1 MDCPTPA
8 ALVLAAIT
16 VLPLSL
22 AACTSNGPMK
32 ATSPDSSNTIG
43 VELID
48 GQPHYHVVADGD
60 TLVAPSALGFDLEN
74 EPPLRDGFEVAGMT
88 RRTVDTTWTPV
99 WGTQDSVRNHFA
111 ERTIRLQETDV
122 PERRLDLV
130 LRAYDDGVAF
140 RYRWPEQPN
149 LDSLRIAS
157 EETQFRLTTD
167 HTAWWIPDDYDN
179 YEWVYRETPLSAIR
193 DSAATISYNSYLE
206 EVEGGPPDTSVKE
219 AHPGAVNPPLTL
231 RSPDEDRYLALHE
244 AALTDYSSMTLR
256 ADPDTPTT
264 LHAHLVP
271 WPDGVKVKASVPH
284 RTPWRVLQIADRPG
298 ALIES
303 HLLQNLNEPSKIEDP
318 SWIEPMTYV
327 GIWWGMHID
336 KYSWG
341 REGTHGATTERAKR
355 YMDFA
360 AEHDIDGVLVE
371 GWNTGWET
379 WLGGDEFD
387 FTESYPDFDL
397 QEVVDY
403 AEEKGVA
410 LIGHHETGGDVP
422 AYERQMK
429 DAFALYDSVGVPA
442 IKTGYAGPI
451 RPKGIHHH
459 GQQMVN
465 HYRRVVKMAA
475 KHEIVLDVHEPV
487 MATGIRRTWP
497 NMMTREG
504 VRGMEYNAWATPNP
518 PSHTVTL
525 PFTRML
531 AGPLDYTPG
540 IFNLTPEETMP
551 DHRVLTT
558 LSKQLANMII
568 LYSPVQMAADLIE
581 HYEGHDA
588 VEFIERVPAD
598 WSESHVLHARI
609 GESITIA
616 RREADSEA
624 WYVGTTTNAKA
635 RTLSIPLNFLD
646 DGQTYVAHVF
656 EDTPKS
662 DYKDN
667 PHAYRIRRGLVTAR
681 DTIDADLARSG
692 GQAVILEPATAG
704 EREEYGALE

>member
-1 MDCPTPA
+1 MT
-8 ALVLAAIT
+8 
-16 VLPLSL
+16 
-22 AACTSNGPMK
+22 
-32 ATSPDSSNTIG
+32 ATSPDGSNTLR
-43 VELID
+43 VELRD
-48 GQPHYHVVADGD
+48 GQPYYQVEAEGD
-60 TLVAPSALGFDLEN
+60 TVVAPSPLGFTLADG
-74 EPPLRDGFEVAGMT
+74 PPLRDGFEVLGTT

-99 WGTQDSVRNHFA
+99 WGTHDSVRNHYT
-111 ERTIRLQETDV
+111 ERTIRLKETDA

-140 RYRWPEQPN
+140 RYRWPEQQG
-149 LDSLRIAS
+149 LDALRIAS
-157 EETQFRLTTD
+157 EETEFRFTTD

-179 YEWVYRETPLSAIR
+179 YEWVYRKTPLSAIR
-193 DSAATISYNSYLE
+193 DSASKISYNSYLE
-206 EVEGGPPDTSVKE
+206 ETDGGRPETSEKDD
-219 AHPGAVNPPLTL
+219 HPGAVNPPMTM
-231 RSPDEDRYLALHE
+231 RSPDEARYLAIHE

-256 ADPDTPTT
+256 ADPEMPTT
-264 LHAHLVP
+264 FHTHLVP

-284 RTPWRVLQIADRPG
+284 QTPWRMIQIANRPG
-298 ALIES
+298 GLIAS

-341 REGTHGATTERAKR
+341 QKGVHGATTERTKR

-371 GWNTGWET
+371 GWNPGWET

-403 AEEKGVA
+403 GEERGVA

-422 AYERQMK
+422 AYERQLD
-429 DAFALYDSVGVPA
+429 DALALYDSVGVPA

-451 RPKGIHHH
+451 RPKGVHHH

-465 HYRRVVKMAA
+465 HYRRVVKKAA
-475 KHEIVLDVHEPV
+475 EHEIVLDVHEPV
-487 MATGIRRTWP
+487 MGTGIERTWP

-504 VRGMEYNAWATPNP
+504 VRGMEYNAWATPSP
-518 PSHTVTL
+518 PSHDVTL

-540 IFNLTPEETMP
+540 IFDLTPEETMP

-558 LSKQLANMII
+558 LSKQLANMVI
-568 LYSPVQMAADLIE
+568 LYSPVQMAADLIDN
-581 HYEGHDA
+581 YEGEAA
-588 VEFIERVPAD
+588 VEFLERVPTD
-598 WSESHVLHARI
+598 WAESHVLNARI

-616 RREADSEA
+616 RRKADSEA
-624 WYVGTTTNAKA
+624 WYVGTTTNATA
-635 RTLSIPLNFLD
+635 RTLDIPLDFLD

-656 EDTPKS
+656 EDTPDA
-662 DYKDN
+662 DYRDN
-667 PHAYRIRRGLVTAR
+667 PHAYRIRRGLVTAG
-681 DTIDADLARSG
+681 DTIEAALARSG
-692 GQAVILEPATAG
+692 GQAVILEPATA
-704 EREEYGALE
+704 EDEAQYEALE

>member
-1 MDCPTPA
+1 MT
-8 ALVLAAIT
+8 
-16 VLPLSL
+16 
-22 AACTSNGPMK
+22 
-32 ATSPDSSNTIG
+32 ATSPDGSNTIR
-43 VELID
+43 VELRD
-48 GQPHYHVVADGD
+48 GRPYYHVEAEGD
-60 TLVAPSALGFDLEN
+60 TVVAPSPLGFELEN
-74 EPPLRDGFEVAGMT
+74 GPPLRDGFEVTGT
-88 RRTVDTTWTPV
+88 SQRTVNTTWVPV
-99 WGTQDSVRNHFA
+99 WGTQDSVRNHFV
-111 ERTIRLQETDV
+111 ERTIRLRETDT

-140 RYRWPEQPN
+140 RYRWPEQQG

-157 EETQFRLTTD
+157 EETEFRLTTD

-179 YEWVYRETPLSAIR
+179 YEWVYRKTPVSAIR
-193 DSAATISYNSYLE
+193 DSASAISYNSYLE
-206 EVEGGPPDTSVKE
+206 ETDGGRPETSEKDD
-219 AHPGAVNPPLTL
+219 HPGAVNPPITM
-231 RSPDEDRYLALHE
+231 RSPDETRYLALHE

-264 LHAHLVP
+264 LHTNLVP
-271 WPDGVKVKASVPH
+271 WPDGLKVKATVPH
-284 RTPWRVLQIADRPG
+284 QTPWRVLQIADRPG
-298 ALIES
+298 GLIES

-327 GIWWGMHID
+327 GIWWGMHIGT
-336 KYSWG
+336 YSWG
-341 REGTHGATTERAKR
+341 RNGVHGATTERAKR

-360 AEHDIDGVLVE
+360 AAHDIDGVLVE

-379 WLGGDEFD
+379 WLGGDEFN

-403 AEEKGVA
+403 GEEKGVA
-410 LIGHHETGGDVP
+410 LVGHHETGGDVP
-422 AYERQMK
+422 AYEQQM
-429 DAFALYDSVGVPA
+429 DEAFALYDSVGVPA

-451 RPKGIHHH
+451 RPEGVHHH

-465 HYRRVVKMAA
+465 HYRRVVKKAA
-475 KHEIVLDVHEPV
+475 EHEIVLDVHEPV
-487 MATGIRRTWP
+487 MGTGIERTWP

-504 VRGMEYNAWATPNP
+504 VRGMEYNAWAEPSP

-540 IFNLTPEETMP
+540 IFDLTPEETMP

-558 LSKQLANMII
+558 LSKQLANMVI
-568 LYSPVQMAADLIE
+568 LYSPMQMAADLVE
-581 HYEGHDA
+581 NYEGEAA

-598 WSESHVLHARI
+598 WSESRVLNARI

-616 RREADSEA
+616 RRTADGEE
-624 WYVGTTTNAKA
+624 WYVGTTTNATA

-656 EDTPKS
+656 EDTPTS
-662 DYKDN
+662 DYKDA
-667 PHAYRIRRGLVTAR
+667 PHAYRIRRGLVTAG
-681 DTIDADLARSG
+681 DTIEADLAQSG
-692 GQAVILEPATAG
+692 GQAVILEPAEEEDEA
-704 EREEYGALE
+704 EYGALE

>member
-1 MDCPTPA
+1 MMFRRSVL
-8 ALVLAAIT
+8 LVLSAAA
-16 VLPLSL
+16 VLAF
-22 AACTSNGPMK
+22 AACTATTDPMT
-32 ATSPDSSNTIG
+32 ATSPDGTLTIG
-43 VELID
+43 VELQD
-48 GQPHYHVVADGD
+48 GRPHYHVEADGD
-60 TLVAPSALGFDLEN
+60 SLVAASPLGFELE
-74 EPPLRDGFEVAGMT
+74 EAPPLRDGFEVT
-88 RRTVDTTWTPV
+88 ETTQRTLDTTWTPA
-99 WGTQDSVRNHFA
+99 WGTQDTVRNHFV
-111 ERTIRLQETDV
+111 ERTIRLRETEG

-140 RYRWPEQPN
+140 RYRWPEQN
-149 LDSLRIAS
+149 GLDSLRIAS
-157 EETQFRLTTD
+157 EDTQFDLTTD

-193 DSAATISYNSYLE
+193 DSAAAISYNSYLE
-206 EVEGGPPDTSVKE
+206 EVDDGRPETTSE
-219 AHPGAVNPPLTL
+219 DDRPGTVNPPLTL
-231 RSPDEDRYLALHE
+231 RSPDADRYLALHE

-256 ADPDTPTT
+256 ADPETPTT
-264 LHAHLVP
+264 LHTSLVP

-284 RTPWRVLQIADRPG
+284 QTPWRVLQVADRPG
-298 ALIES
+298 GLIES

-341 REGTHGATTERAKR
+341 RNGVHGATTERTKR

-379 WLGGDEFD
+379 WLGGDEFN

-397 QEVVDY
+397 QEVVEY
-403 AEEKGVA
+403 GEEKGVA

-422 AYERQMK
+422 AYESQM
-429 DAFALYDSVGVPA
+429 DAAFDLYDEAGVPA

-451 RPKGIHHH
+451 RPEGVHHH

-475 KHEIVLDVHEPV
+475 EHEIVLNVHEPV
-487 MATGIRRTWP
+487 MATGIERTWP

-504 VRGMEYNAWATPNP
+504 VRGMEYNAWDEPSP
-518 PSHTVTL
+518 PSHDVTL

-558 LSKQLANMII
+558 LSKQLANMVV
-568 LYSPVQMAADLIE
+568 LYSPVQMAADLVE
-581 HYEGHDA
+581 NYEGEAA

-598 WSESHVLHARI
+598 WSESHVLQARI
-609 GESITIA
+609 GASITIA
-616 RREADSEA
+616 RRAQDSDA
-624 WYVGTTTNAKA
+624 WYVGTTTNEEA
-635 RTLSIPLNFLD
+635 RTLDVPLDFLD
-646 DGQTYVAHVF
+646 DGQTYVAHIF
-656 EDTPKS
+656 EDTPEA

-667 PHAYRIRRGLVTAR
+667 PHAYRIRRGLVTTR
-681 DTIDADLARSG
+681 DTIEAALARSG
-692 GQAVILEPATAG
+692 GQAVILEPATEEDRRTH
-704 EREEYGALE
+704 ERLK

>member
-1 MDCPTPA
+1 MT
-8 ALVLAAIT
+8 
-16 VLPLSL
+16 
-22 AACTSNGPMK
+22 
-32 ATSPDSSNTIG
+32 ATSPDGSNTLR
-43 VELID
+43 VELRD
-48 GQPHYHVVADGD
+48 GQPYYQVEAEGNTV
-60 TLVAPSALGFDLEN
+60 VAPSPLGFTLADG
-74 EPPLRDGFEVAGMT
+74 PPLRDGFEVLGTT

-99 WGTQDSVRNHFA
+99 WGTHDSVRNHYT
-111 ERTIRLQETDV
+111 ERTIRLKETDA

-140 RYRWPEQPN
+140 RYRWPEQQG
-149 LDSLRIAS
+149 LDALRIAS
-157 EETQFRLTTD
+157 EETEFRFTTD

-179 YEWVYRETPLSAIR
+179 YEWVYRKTPLSAIR
-193 DSAATISYNSYLE
+193 DSASKISYNSYLE
-206 EVEGGPPDTSVKE
+206 ETDGGRPETSEKDD
-219 AHPGAVNPPLTL
+219 HPGAVNPPMTL
-231 RSPDEDRYLALHE
+231 RSPDETRYLAIHE

-256 ADPDTPTT
+256 ADPETPTT
-264 LHAHLVP
+264 FHTHLVP

-284 RTPWRVLQIADRPG
+284 QTPWRMIQIANRPG
-298 ALIES
+298 GLIAS

-341 REGTHGATTERAKR
+341 QKGVHGATTERTKR

-371 GWNTGWET
+371 GWNPGWET

-403 AEEKGVA
+403 GEERGVA

-422 AYERQMK
+422 AYERQLD
-429 DAFALYDSVGVPA
+429 DALALYDSVGVPA

-451 RPKGIHHH
+451 RPKGVHHH

-465 HYRRVVKMAA
+465 HYRRVVKKAA
-475 KHEIVLDVHEPV
+475 EHEIVLDVHEPV
-487 MATGIRRTWP
+487 MGTGIERTWP

-504 VRGMEYNAWATPNP
+504 VRGMEYNAWATPSP
-518 PSHTVTL
+518 PSHDVTL

-540 IFNLTPEETMP
+540 IFDLTPAETMP

-558 LSKQLANMII
+558 LSKQLANMVI
-568 LYSPVQMAADLIE
+568 LYSPVQMAADLIDN
-581 HYEGHDA
+581 YEGEAA
-588 VEFIERVPAD
+588 VEFLERVPTD
-598 WSESHVLHARI
+598 WAESHVLNARI

-616 RREADSEA
+616 RRKADSEA
-624 WYVGTTTNAKA
+624 WYVGTTTNATA
-635 RTLSIPLNFLD
+635 RTLDIPLDFLD

-656 EDTPKS
+656 EDTPDA
-662 DYKDN
+662 DYRDN
-667 PHAYRIRRGLVTAR
+667 PHAYRIRRGLVTAG
-681 DTIDADLARSG
+681 DTIEAALARSG
-692 GQAVILEPATAG
+692 GQAVILEPATA
-704 EREEYGALE
+704 EDEAQYEALE

>member
-1 MDCPTPA
+1 MT
-8 ALVLAAIT
+8 T
-16 VLPLSL
+16 
-22 AACTSNGPMK
+22 
-32 ATSPDSSNTIG
+32 TSPDGSLTIG
-43 VELID
+43 VELRD
-48 GQPHYHVVADGD
+48 GQPHYHVRAAGD
-60 TLVAPSALGFDLEN
+60 TLVAASPLGFTFEN
-74 EPPLRDGFEVAGMT
+74 APPLRDGFEVT
-88 RRTVDTTWTPV
+88 ETTQRTVDTTWTPV
-99 WGTQDSVRNHFA
+99 WGTQDSVRNHFS
-111 ERTIRLQETDV
+111 ERTIRLQETDG
-122 PERRLDLV
+122 PGRRLDLV

-140 RYRWPEQPN
+140 RYRWPEQSG

-157 EETQFRLTTD
+157 EDTDFRLTAD

-179 YEWVYRETPLSAIR
+179 YEWVYRKTPLSAIR
-193 DSAATISYNSYLE
+193 DSAAAISYNSYLE
-206 EVEGGPPDTSVKE
+206 ETDGGRPERSVKDD
-219 AHPGAVNPPLTL
+219 HPGAVNPPLTL
-231 RSPDEDRYLALHE
+231 RSPDETHYLALHE
-244 AALTDYSSMTLR
+244 AALTDYSSMTFR
-256 ADPDTPTT
+256 ADPETPTT
-264 LHAHLVP
+264 LHTNLVP
-271 WPDGVKVKASVPH
+271 WPDGVKVKATVPH
-284 RTPWRVLQIADRPG
+284 RTPWRVIQVADRPG
-298 ALIES
+298 GLIES

-341 REGTHGATTERAKR
+341 RNGVHGATTERTKR

-371 GWNTGWET
+371 GWNLGWET

-403 AEEKGVA
+403 GEERGVA

-422 AYERQMK
+422 AYEEQM
-429 DAFALYDSVGVPA
+429 DAAFDLYDETGVPA

-451 RPKGIHHH
+451 RPEGIHHH

-465 HYRRVVKMAA
+465 HYRRVVKTAA
-475 KHEIVLDVHEPV
+475 EHEIVLNVHEPV

-504 VRGMEYNAWATPNP
+504 VRGMEYNAWDVPSP
-518 PSHTVTL
+518 PSHDVTL

-540 IFNLTPEETMP
+540 IFDLTPEETMP

-558 LSKQLANMII
+558 LSKQLANMVV
-568 LYSPVQMAADLIE
+568 LYSPVQMAADLVE
-581 HYEGHDA
+581 NYEGEEA

-598 WSESHVLHARI
+598 WSESHVLNARI

-616 RREADSEA
+616 RRKKDSPE
-624 WYVGTTTNAKA
+624 WYVGTTTNAAA
-635 RTLSIPLNFLD
+635 RTLSIPLGFLD

-656 EDTPKS
+656 EDTPDA
-662 DYKDN
+662 DYRDN
-667 PHAYRIRRGLVTAR
+667 PHAYRIRRGLVTAG
-681 DTIDADLARSG
+681 DTIEADLARSG
-692 GQAVILEPATAG
+692 GQAVILEPATTEDQEAHDP
-704 EREEYGALE
+704 L

>member
-1 MDCPTPA
+1 MT
-8 ALVLAAIT
+8 
-16 VLPLSL
+16 
-22 AACTSNGPMK
+22 
-32 ATSPDSSNTIG
+32 ATSPDGSNTLR
-43 VELID
+43 VELRD
-48 GQPHYHVVADGD
+48 GQPYYQVEAEGD
-60 TLVAPSALGFDLEN
+60 TIVAPSPLGFTLADG
-74 EPPLRDGFEVAGMT
+74 PPLRDGFEVLGTT

-99 WGTQDSVRNHFA
+99 WGTHDSVRNHYT
-111 ERTIRLQETDV
+111 ERTIRLKETDA

-140 RYRWPEQPN
+140 RYRWPEQQG
-149 LDSLRIAS
+149 LDALRIAS
-157 EETQFRLTTD
+157 EETEFRFTTD

-179 YEWVYRETPLSAIR
+179 YEWVYRKTPLSAIR
-193 DSAATISYNSYLE
+193 DSASKISYNSYLE
-206 EVEGGPPDTSVKE
+206 ETDGGRPETSEKDD
-219 AHPGAVNPPLTL
+219 HPGAVNPPMTM
-231 RSPDEDRYLALHE
+231 RSPDEARYLAIHE

-256 ADPDTPTT
+256 ADPEMPTT
-264 LHAHLVP
+264 FHTHLVP

-284 RTPWRVLQIADRPG
+284 QTPWRMIQIANRPG
-298 ALIES
+298 GLIAS

-318 SWIEPMTYV
+318 SWIDPMTYV

-341 REGTHGATTERAKR
+341 QKGVHGATTERTKR

-371 GWNTGWET
+371 GWNPGWET

-403 AEEKGVA
+403 GEERGVA

-422 AYERQMK
+422 AYERQLD
-429 DAFALYDSVGVPA
+429 DALALYDSVGVPA

-451 RPKGIHHH
+451 RPKGVHHH

-465 HYRRVVKMAA
+465 HYRRVVKKAA
-475 KHEIVLDVHEPV
+475 EHEIVLDVHEPV
-487 MATGIRRTWP
+487 MGTGIERTWP

-504 VRGMEYNAWATPNP
+504 VRGMEYNAWATPSP
-518 PSHTVTL
+518 PSHDVTL

-540 IFNLTPEETMP
+540 IFDLTPEETMP

-558 LSKQLANMII
+558 LSKQLANMVI
-568 LYSPVQMAADLIE
+568 LYSPVQMAADLIDN
-581 HYEGHDA
+581 YEGEAA
-588 VEFIERVPAD
+588 VEFLERVPTD
-598 WSESHVLHARI
+598 WAESHVLNARI

-616 RREADSEA
+616 RRKADSEA
-624 WYVGTTTNAKA
+624 WYVGTTTNATA
-635 RTLSIPLNFLD
+635 RTLDIPLDFLD

-656 EDTPKS
+656 EDTPDA
-662 DYKDN
+662 DYRDN
-667 PHAYRIRRGLVTAR
+667 PHAYRIRRGLVTAG
-681 DTIDADLARSG
+681 DTIEAALARSG
-692 GQAVILEPATAG
+692 GQAVILEPATA
-704 EREEYGALE
+704 EDEAQYEALE